1 MSNDKEK
8 PRVENT
14 NLPFLFL
21 SLCSLSVAA
30 AILPV
35 LANEGSNLNNNEIK
49 VWAFQ

>member
-21 SLCSLSVAA
+21 SLFSLSVAA

-35 LANEGSNLNNNEIK
+35 RANEKSWLNNNDIE
-49 VWAFQ
+49 VWASQ